1 MKLLI
6 IFLLTSAVCY
16 GQDST
21 SIKQEVFFS
30 PLINKYGLVTN
41 NGSSY
46 DNVVHGTLE
55 FVEQQKEIE
64 YQKAWLRR
72 KPIRIVTVKCK
83 SPFKK

>member
-6 IFLLTSAVCY
+6 IFLLTSAICY
-16 GQDST
+16 GQSDST
-21 SIKQEVFFS
+21 AITQEVFFS

-64 YQKAWLRR
+64 YQKARR